1 MSIINARAS
10 RKEYTMKTKKS
21 IIALCLVAV
30 LAFSVFALCAC
41 GDNDDPEQGFAKHKI
56 TVQSTEECAVSVDK
70 TQAEFAE
77 TVTVTLDLK
86 VTDKYVEKVTY
97 NGKDASK
104 RSDNTYDFLMG
115 NDDVTVAVTLKAYEP
130 LLASANKFATFDDS
144 NPTTLAKGNGIVD
157 LTVSLN
163 GSYMSILNWSI
174 KSTNQAAIPGS
185 SVSSQNNPATESGAI
200 SAQTHFKSGS
210 NLIVGLTIS
219 VDTDKIEIGKT
230 FLLIDLSNGNTP
242 SQKANLVVPITVAE
256 TVSTTK
262 WNETLI
268 FDISALPNSVRQG
281 KFNVSLLDKNFVQ
294 GSDSQEY
301 QSFNGISAN
310 ESGNIQINVEY
321 VPTHRYYVAIWAV
334 GDDGA
339 TTLYKL
345 LDAVG
350 QGSSTTGF
358 SNLTNGVLNLLSD
371 NQTFTITVSDEIT
384 H

>member
-1 MSIINARAS
+1 M
-10 RKEYTMKTKKS
+10 
-21 IIALCLVAV
+21 

-41 GDNDDPEQGFAKHKI
+41 GDNDNHEQGPAKHKI

-130 LLASANKFATFDDS
+130 LLASANKFAKFDDS

-185 SVSSQNNPATESGAI
+185 SVSSQNNPPHRKRRDFCPNAT
-200 SAQTHFKSGS
+200 
-210 NLIVGLTIS
+210 
-219 VDTDKIEIGKT
+219 
-230 FLLIDLSNGNTP
+230 
-242 SQKANLVVPITVAE
+242 
-256 TVSTTK
+256 
-262 WNETLI
+262 
-268 FDISALPNSVRQG
+268 
-281 KFNVSLLDKNFVQ
+281 
-294 GSDSQEY
+294 
-301 QSFNGISAN
+301 
-310 ESGNIQINVEY
+310 
-321 VPTHRYYVAIWAV
+321 
-334 GDDGA
+334 
-339 TTLYKL
+339 
-345 LDAVG
+345 
-350 QGSSTTGF
+350 
-358 SNLTNGVLNLLSD
+358 
-371 NQTFTITVSDEIT
+371 
-384 H
+384 

>member
-1 MSIINARAS
+1 
-10 RKEYTMKTKKS
+10 MKTKKS

-30 LAFSVFALCAC
+30 LAFCVFALCAC
-41 GDNDDPEQGFAKHKI
+41 GDDDEPEPGFAKHKI

-115 NDDVTVAVTLKAYEP
+115 NDDVTVSVTLKAYEP
-130 LLASANKFATFDDS
+130 LLASANKFAKFDDS

-157 LTVSLN
+157 LNVSLD
-163 GSYMSILNWSI
+163 GGLMSILNWSI
-174 KSTNQAAIPGS
+174 KSTNQATIPGS
-185 SVSSQNNPATESGAI
+185 SVSSQNTPTTESGAI

-210 NLIVGLTIS
+210 NLIAGLTIS
-219 VDTDKIEIGKT
+219 VDTDKIELGKT

-256 TVSTTK
+256 TISTTK

-281 KFNVSLLDKNFVQ
+281 KFNVSLWDKNFVQ

-301 QSFNGISAN
+301 QSFDGISAN
-310 ESGNIQINVEY
+310 ASGNIQINVEY

-345 LDAVG
+345 LDAVW
-350 QGSSTTGF
+350 QGSDATGYN
-358 SNLTNGVLNLLSD
+358 NLTNGVLNLLSD
-371 NQTFTITVSDEIT
+371 NQTVTIIVSDEIS

>member
-1 MSIINARAS
+1 
-10 RKEYTMKTKKS
+10 MKTKKS

-41 GDNDDPEQGFAKHKI
+41 GDNDNHEQGPAKHKI

-130 LLASANKFATFDDS
+130 LLASANKFAKFDDS
-144 NPTTLAKGNGIVD
+144 NPTTLAKDNGIVD

-185 SVSSQNNPATESGAI
+185 SVSSQNNP
-200 SAQTHFKSGS
+200 
-210 NLIVGLTIS
+210 
-219 VDTDKIEIGKT
+219 
-230 FLLIDLSNGNTP
+230 
-242 SQKANLVVPITVAE
+242 
-256 TVSTTK
+256 
-262 WNETLI
+262 
-268 FDISALPNSVRQG
+268 
-281 KFNVSLLDKNFVQ
+281 
-294 GSDSQEY
+294 
-301 QSFNGISAN
+301 
-310 ESGNIQINVEY
+310 
-321 VPTHRYYVAIWAV
+321 PT
-334 GDDGA
+334 
-339 TTLYKL
+339 
-345 LDAVG
+345 
-350 QGSSTTGF
+350 
-358 SNLTNGVLNLLSD
+358 
-371 NQTFTITVSDEIT
+371 
-384 H
+384 

>member
-1 MSIINARAS
+1 M
-10 RKEYTMKTKKS
+10 
-21 IIALCLVAV
+21 
-30 LAFSVFALCAC
+30 
-41 GDNDDPEQGFAKHKI
+41 
-56 TVQSTEECAVSVDK
+56 SVDK

-97 NGKDASK
+97 NGKDTSK

-130 LLASANKFATFDDS
+130 LLASANKFVKFDDS
-144 NPTTLAKGNGIVD
+144 NPTTLAKDNGIVD

-185 SVSSQNNPATESGAI
+185 SVSSQNNPPPTESGAI
-200 SAQTHFKSGS
+200 SAQTQHKSGG
-210 NLIVGLTIS
+210 NLINKLTIS
-219 VDTDKIEIGKT
+219 IDTDKIELGKT
-230 FLLIDLSNGNTP
+230 FLLIDLSNGNTS

-256 TVSTTK
+256 TISTTK

-281 KFNVSLLDKNFVQ
+281 KFNVSLLDYNFVQ
-294 GSDSQEY
+294 GSDSQEN
-301 QSFNGISAN
+301 QSFDGISAN
-310 ESGNIQINVEY
+310 ASGNIQINIEY

-334 GDDGA
+334 GDDGK

-345 LDAVG
+345 LDTVG
-350 QGSSTTGF
+350 QGSSATGF

-371 NQTFTITVSDEIT
+371 NQTFTITVSDEIS